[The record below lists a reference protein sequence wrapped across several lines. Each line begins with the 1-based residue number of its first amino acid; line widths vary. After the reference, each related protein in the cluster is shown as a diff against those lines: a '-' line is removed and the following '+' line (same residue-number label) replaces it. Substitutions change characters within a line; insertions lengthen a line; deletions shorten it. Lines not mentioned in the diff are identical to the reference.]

1 MPGDVSP
8 ERDYR
13 CLNCETETVSRG
25 YDVSH
30 LSTTCPNCGSFGRF
44 INDAVYARY
53 EAFEESPPAELEWDS
68 LDRTEKL
75 LISEGVVRRDRSP
88 SEFAPEE

>member
-1 MPGDVSP
+1 MNP

-13 CLNCETETVSRG
+13 CLNCESQTVSRS

-30 LSTTCPNCGSFGRF
+30 LSTTCSNCGSFGRF
-44 INDAVYARY
+44 INDAVFAKY
-53 EAFEESPPAELEWDS
+53 ESFEESPPTELEWDS

-75 LISEGVVRRDRSP
+75 LISERVVRTDRSP
-88 SEFAPEE
+88 ADFAPEE